1 MYNFSNYIKN
11 NCEFLQKLAKTKSE
25 RKKQKYISIADRDKL
40 LAIVEIC
47 TNILKA
53 NFPLKNHQR
62 KKLSRNA
69 EYYRKISRART
80 EKSARN
86 RIQTVAVA
94 LAAILAPVLGSLA
107 QHILDK
113 TLFNQQLNIQKK

>member
-25 RKKQKYISIADRDKL
+25 SKKQKYISIADRDKL

-47 TNILKA
+47 SNILKA

-62 KKLSRNA
+62 KKLARNA

-80 EKSARN
+80 EKSARH
-86 RIQTVAVA
+86 RIQNGGSAVA
-94 LAAILAPVLGSLA
+94 LAAILAPVLGSFA

-113 TLFNQQLNIQKK
+113 TLFNQQ